1 MLPSLPKNI
10 GNVNSIT
17 QQLESNLLSLLGGDE
32 SPRFRQF
39 RNDTKLMDDL
49 LAKQALSLLLLQEN
63 IRSESEEGDYELVE
77 GDISSHLTMDRTA
90 MECINLLPPRHKG
103 ISNVVVGGTQENNSI
118 FGVLNHCKT
127 KMGIRMLEVWLRQPC
142 VDYETILYRQNAVKK
157 MVEEDALGRDRLR
170 DEGLGALRGVDLET
184 LCAKLSEFKDT
195 GNTGGTSKA
204 LEQMYKMH
212 LFADSQLPILHGAL
226 NDLAMAGDG
235 HENPDGALQTI
246 SKGLLKV
253 MNELS
258 KSVQLVETVLDF
270 DAAPRDFLVKASFS
284 EELKDVRDELD
295 AIEAELVDIHESMN
309 QTWEEISGK
318 SGQVRLEDTD
328 SNSNTSCAWQF
339 RLLDTNASKTL
350 QTELAGEVTVHR
362 LLKNGVYF
370 SNKELMQLGTK
381 KQDLLVEYDRKQKEI
396 VQNAMEIAVTYIPVL
411 ERASELVA
419 EIDVLASLAHVAA
432 FNPHGYCCPEISDCE
447 DDGKGIV
454 LKEARHPCVELQDNV
469 DFIPNDIE
477 LVYGESSF
485 LLVSGPNMGG
495 KVCSARGFKL
505 SSTTFDDIDLI
516 FSFHFSSRHTFVL

>member
-1 MLPSLPKNI
+1 
-10 GNVNSIT
+10 
-17 QQLESNLLSLLGGDE
+17 
-32 SPRFRQF
+32 
-39 RNDTKLMDDL
+39 MDDL

-63 IRSESEEGDYELVE
+63 IHSESEEGDYELVE

-226 NDLAMAGDG
+226 NDLAMIGDG
-235 HENPDGALQTI
+235 NENPDGALQTI
-246 SKGLLKV
+246 CKGLLKV

-295 AIEAELVDIHESMN
+295 AIEEELTDIHESMN

-495 KVCSARGFKL
+495 KVCSAHDFKL
-505 SSTTFDDIDLI
+505 SFRLLKDINI
-516 FSFHFSSRHTFVL
+516 FFSLYFSSRHTFVL